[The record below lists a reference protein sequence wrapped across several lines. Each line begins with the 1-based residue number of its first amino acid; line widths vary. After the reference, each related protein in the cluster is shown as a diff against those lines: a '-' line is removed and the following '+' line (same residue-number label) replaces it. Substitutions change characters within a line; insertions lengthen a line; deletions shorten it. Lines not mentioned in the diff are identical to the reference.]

1 MNGLLRLGRWP
12 GQRAKMKKTEPSK
25 ADLQNGRDARMVA
38 VVLVATMALWLG
50 AQFIGGRLG
59 WEARFVFL
67 FDLAALAA
75 FIWTMVVTYRI
86 WRRQK
91 ADSNGN

>member
-1 MNGLLRLGRWP
+1 
-12 GQRAKMKKTEPSK
+12 MKKTVPSK
-25 ADLQNGRDARMVA
+25 ADLQNGRDARLVA

-50 AQFIGGRLG
+50 AQFLGGRFG

-91 ADSNGN
+91 ADTNGN